1 MDDAPWGWSSRGG
14 DGRSLRSDR
23 RASVPGDQ
31 LTLFNSP
38 LLVLIL
44 AVLLVPPLVAMI
56 GVVVNRKQS
65 FQYMFAAG
73 ASLVAVFTLTGTVQ
87 FAPLWT
93 VLGVLAILAAITSH
107 LWQFR
112 EDSVDFL
119 VVSGIYAMPVGL
131 AGVLLLRE
139 VGGF

>member
-1 MDDAPWGWSSRGG
+1 MGVASGIRSWVVRDD
-14 DGRSLRSDR
+14 RSLLSDT
-23 RASVPGDQ
+23 RASAPGDQ
-31 LTLFNSP
+31 LTGVNSP

-44 AVLLVPPLVAMI
+44 AVLLVPPLVAVI
-56 GVVVNRKQS
+56 GVVVNRDQS

-93 VLGVLAILAAITSH
+93 ILGVFAILAAITSH

-112 EDSVDFL
+112 HDRVDFL

-139 VGGF
+139 VVGL

>member
-1 MDDAPWGWSSRGG
+1 MGDASGRRSCGER
-14 DGRSLRSDR
+14 DGRSFQSDI
-23 RASVPGDQ
+23 RASALGDQ
-31 LTLFNSP
+31 LTFLNSP
-38 LLVLIL
+38 LLVLVL
-44 AVLLVPPLVAMI
+44 AVLLVPPLVAVI

-93 VLGVLAILAAITSH
+93 MLGVLAILAAITSH

-112 EDSVDFL
+112 EDRVDFL